1 MFVQNSGTPLDVLN
15 EFVAGCSRK
24 VAEEGVGPDGMN
36 GVVQVGESQGPLKR
50 IQPAAEIIQEL
61 MAETRALP
69 CNAPALVVQT

>member
-1 MFVQNSGTPLDVLN
+1 MLN
-15 EFVAGCSRK
+15 EFVAGRSRK

-36 GVVQVGESQGPLKR
+36 GVVQVGESLGPLKR